1 MFENKMKE
9 LEEQLSQKIS
19 SVSELKQQL
28 KEAKRREEWAETRAR
43 QLQDQV
49 PGNKS
54 RVGTD

>member
-1 MFENKMKE
+1 MKE
-9 LEEQLSQKIS
+9 LEEQLSQKTS

-28 KEAKRREEWAETRAR
+28 KVAKGREEWAETRAR

-49 PGNKS
+49 PQDKS